1 MLYGTTQNYYQ
12 PNTSNMYSN
21 PYQTQQYN
29 PYQTTNTTALFNNQ
43 AFSPMTSQY
52 SYTNQGFGNYSNFGF
67 QQQPSYMSTQSST
80 INPMLLS
87 LLQNLISFLPLLTEQ
102 NTQTTAATVP
112 TTSTPVTVNNFFQKF
127 MQELIGLNGQKEKD
141 AAQDTKIAAVETKNA
156 SQDTAIAA
164 NTAKN
169 AAQDTKIT
177 AVETKNIA
185 QDSKIATVETKN
197 TAQDT
202 EITSLKTQIAELKT
216 LLSQNTAKDTAQD
229 TKIAAGVT
237 KDAAQDTAIAKLTT
251 PEFLAKNLSTAELSW
266 LKSNNIDLTQVATDG
281 SPTYLVAKGQQD
293 GKYHIYKQYKGAQYK
308 CVVSVPQGNNYL
320 YTTDVAS
327 NKNMANIAK
336 SIGGDF
342 VINQGK
348 YTTGSPLILDTNEN
362 GTIEAQ
368 QGIGV
373 DIDQNGAADGAA
385 VKGDKML
392 AMKDLNGNGKIDG
405 TEVFGNETINPFT
418 GEKIEATNGFEALKQ
433 VAVSAEAK
441 TGITI
446 IEDNKV
452 NVVKLQEA
460 LKSIG
465 SNLGLISDS
474 NVTELEALGNV
485 SKISLAYEDKND
497 DIDYIENNINN
508 SSVSLQ
514 NGSYE
519 TTEGKTNKVD
529 DVWFKLA

>member
-1 MLYGTTQNYYQ
+1 MLYGTTQNYYQPTSNYAQQNYYQ

-21 PYQTQQYN
+21 PFLSSAMQPLPTYQTQ
-29 PYQTTNTTALFNNQ
+29 NTTSLYNQ
-43 AFSPMTSQY
+43 SY
-52 SYTNQGFGNYSNFGF
+52 STMFPQQSYATQNYNYSPV
-67 QQQPSYMSTQSST
+67 QQQSSS
-80 INPMLLS
+80 INPMLMNILS
-87 LLQNLISFLPLLTEQ
+87 MLMQFLPVLLGRNSQQLNPVST
-102 NTQTTAATVP
+102 
-112 TTSTPVTVNNFFQKF
+112 TPVYATPGTDEVISTSSTDQPVAANNFFQKF
-127 MQELIGLNGQKEKD
+127 MQELIGLNGQKD
-141 AAQDTKIAAVETKNA
+141 AAQDTKIADVETKNA
-156 SQDTAIAA
+156 AQDTAIAA
-164 NTAKN
+164 NTTAI
-169 AAQDTKIT
+169 AANDEKDT
-177 AVETKNIA
+177 V

-202 EITSLKTQIAELKT
+202 EITSLKTQIADLKAALT
-216 LLSQNTAKDTAQD
+216 ANTAKDATQD
-229 TKIAAGVT
+229 IAIDEL
-237 KDAAQDTAIAKLTT
+237 KT
-251 PEFLAKNLSTAELSW
+251 PEFLAKNLSSAELNW
-266 LKSNNIDLTQVATDG
+266 LKSSNIDLTQVDTDG

-293 GKYHIYKQYKGAQYK
+293 GKYHIYKQYNKTQYK
-308 CVVSVPQGNNYL
+308 SVISVPTGNNYI
-320 YTTDVAS
+320 YTNDVAS

-362 GTIEAQ
+362 GTVEAQ

-385 VKGDKML
+385 VNGDKML
-392 AMKDLNGNGKIDG
+392 AMSDANGNGKIDG

-418 GEKIEATNGFEALKQ
+418 GEKIEATNGFESLKQ
-433 VAVSAEAK
+433 VAISAEAK
-441 TGITI
+441 TGATI

-474 NVTELEALGNV
+474 NVTELESLGNV
-485 SKISLAYEDKND
+485 SKIGLAYEDKND
-497 DIDYIENNINN
+497 DIDYIENNINS